1 MKKVYKVYAHQAAM
15 EPMFPSS
22 VGELREAAA
31 TLVQTSAKLGGALH
45 PVTRRSVVE
54 LVRQMN
60 SYYSNLIEG
69 HNTHPSD
76 IEKALH
82 KDYSKDPAKR
92 ALQLESQAHIEVQRL
107 IEERLRTEDVS
118 ICAAAFLCWI
128 HKEFYDRLPDEFRV
142 VTTKSGKKERVEPG
156 QLRTCEVEIGA
167 HVAPTF
173 RSLQNFLT
181 RFEAAYELSALD
193 PLDRIIAAGAAH
205 HRLAWIHP
213 FLDGNGRVVRL
224 FTHAYFIKAGLE
236 GHGLWTV
243 SRGFARRRDEYIA
256 ALAGADRQRETDLDG
271 RGNLSARGLEQFCIF
286 FLKTALDQ
294 VEFMSGLLELDTV
307 LKRIAHYAERWAVE
321 AGTPVEARHVLCE
334 VLLRGEV
341 ARGEV
346 ARLTGKP
353 ERTARR
359 ILARLLAAGL
369 VVSDTAKGPIRV
381 GFPTKC
387 VGYYF
392 PRLYPEGVELDSH

>member
-1 MKKVYKVYAHQAAM
+1 MKKVYEMYDHQAAM
-15 EPMFPSS
+15 EPMFPAS
-22 VGELREAAA
+22 VRELREASAK
-31 TLVQTSAKLGGALH
+31 LVQISAKLGGALH
-45 PVTRRSVVE
+45 PITRRSVVE

-107 IEERLRTEDVS
+107 IEGRLSQEDVS
-118 ICAAAFLCWI
+118 ICSQAFLCWI
-128 HKEFYDRLPDEFRV
+128 HKEFYDRLPDEFRI
-142 VTTKSGKKERVEPG
+142 VTTKSGQKERVEPG
-156 QLRTCEVEIGA
+156 RLRTCEVEVGA

-173 RSLQNFLT
+173 RSLQKFLA
-181 RFEAAYELSALD
+181 RFEVAYDPSVLD
-193 PLDRIIAAGAAH
+193 PLDRIITAGAAH

-224 FTHAYFIKAGLE
+224 FTHAYFIESALE

-256 ALAGADRQRETDLDG
+256 ALAGADRKRENDLDG
-271 RGNLSARGLEQFCIF
+271 RGNLSARALEQFCRF
-286 FLKTALDQ
+286 FLNTALDQ
-294 VEFMSGLLELDTV
+294 VEFMNGLLELDTV
-307 LKRIAHYAERWAVE
+307 LKRISNYAERRATE
-321 AGTPVEARHVLCE
+321 YGIPLEARHVLSE
-334 VLLRGEV
+334 VFLRGEVSRGEV
-341 ARGEV
+341 ARI
-346 ARLTGKP
+346 TGKP
-353 ERTARR
+353 GRTARR
-359 ILARLLAAGL
+359 ILARLLEAGL
-369 VVSDTAKGPIRV
+369 VVSDTGKGPIRA
-381 GFPTKC
+381 GFPVKC

-392 PRLYPEGVELDSH
+392 PRLYPEGVELESR

>member
-1 MKKVYKVYAHQAAM
+1 MKKIYEVYDNPVAM
-15 EPMFPSS
+15 EPMLPAGSAA
-22 VGELREAAA
+22 LREAAGK
-31 TLVQTSAKLGGALH
+31 LVQTSAKLGGALH

-69 HNTHPSD
+69 HNTHPAD

-107 IEERLRTEDVS
+107 IEDRLSREAVS
-118 ICAAAFLCWI
+118 ICAAEFLCWI
-128 HKEFYDRLPDEFRV
+128 HKEFYDRLPEEFRI
-142 VTTKSGKKERVEPG
+142 VTTKSGKKERVKPG
-156 QLRTCEVEIGA
+156 QLRTGEVEVGE
-167 HVAPTF
+167 HVAPAF
-173 RSLQNFLT
+173 RSLPNFLT
-181 RFEAAYELSALD
+181 RFEAAYDLAKLD
-193 PLDRIIAAGAAH
+193 PLEQIISTGAAH

-224 FTHAYFIKAGLE
+224 FTHAYFMKAGLN

-256 ALAGADRQRETDLDG
+256 ALTGADRQRDNDLDG
-271 RGNLSARGLEQFCIF
+271 RGNLSARGLEQFCKF
-286 FLKTALDQ
+286 FLNTALDQ
-294 VEFMSGLLELDTV
+294 VEFMSGLLELDTI
-307 LKRIAHYAERWAVE
+307 LKRISNYAERWATE
-321 AGTPVEARHVLCE
+321 TGTLEESRHILCE
-334 VLLRGEV
+334 TFLRGEI

-353 ERTARR
+353 DRTARR
-359 ILARLLAAGL
+359 VLARLLETGL
-369 VVSDTAKGPIRV
+369 VMSDTAKGPIRIA
-381 GFPTKC
+381 FPAKC

-392 PRLYPEGVELDSH
+392 PRLYPEGVELEAR